1 MFLVNVIKTITPS
14 CLTLTFCP
22 LSTVEPW
29 LLLSSSVSKF
39 NNHEKKNITC
49 GKFIPFSFASYYPN
63 SPLILYHYYPPAN
76 DRVGVTVPLNT
87 PLTKHKMHPK
97 PNCNSSSRLSG
108 PWFGTPF
115 SSPWCEPLQ
124 RDGLAR
130 SSLNGSCGTTGARR
144 WEQNC
149 HVSGEMPRASLPTP
163 TPPPPT
169 DFQNKELPFS
179 HLRQTGCDGR
189 WTGAKSYIPKLH
201 SLSFQ
206 KKILTFGNFHLH

>member
-130 SSLNGSCGTTGARR
+130 ELSEWQLWYYGCQEVRAKLSCVWWDAPGFPSDSYTSPTHRFPEQGT
-144 WEQNC
+144 
-149 HVSGEMPRASLPTP
+149 SI
-163 TPPPPT
+163 
-169 DFQNKELPFS
+169 LPFKAN
-179 HLRQTGCDGR
+179 RVWWKMDRGQ
-189 WTGAKSYIPKLH
+189 ILH
-201 SLSFQ
+201 S
-206 KKILTFGNFHLH
+206 